1 MAVEK
6 AVLISNEESDSKAQQ
21 IYSYVKFKN
30 KIKFKKNKNKTE
42 IMPASQK
49 KTKAQ
54 QRRFNF
60 PKELGL
66 R

>member
-1 MAVEK
+1 
-6 AVLISNEESDSKAQQ
+6 
-21 IYSYVKFKN
+21 
-30 KIKFKKNKNKTE
+30 
-42 IMPASQK
+42 MPASQK
-49 KTKAQ
+49 KKKKTKTKAQ

>member
-21 IYSYVKFKN
+21 
-30 KIKFKKNKNKTE
+30 
-42 IMPASQK
+42 
-49 KTKAQ
+49 
-54 QRRFNF
+54 RRFNF

>member
-1 MAVEK
+1 
-6 AVLISNEESDSKAQQ
+6 
-21 IYSYVKFKN
+21 
-30 KIKFKKNKNKTE
+30 
-42 IMPASQK
+42 MPASQKKKTKK